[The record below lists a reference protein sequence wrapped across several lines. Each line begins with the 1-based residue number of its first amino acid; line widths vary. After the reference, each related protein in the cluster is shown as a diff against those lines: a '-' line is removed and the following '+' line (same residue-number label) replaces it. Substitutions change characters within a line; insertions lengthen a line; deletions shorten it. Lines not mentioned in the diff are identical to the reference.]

1 MVSLVSPGVQV
12 TVIDQSQY
20 APTQAGSVPL
30 ILLATA
36 QDKLTPGAT
45 LASGTTIANAEKIIT
60 VTSQRDLVN
69 YFGNPFFAVDASD
82 NPINGDERNEYGLL
96 AAYSA
101 LGVTNTCYVQRANVD
116 LAQLEGTSTRPT
128 GDAADGTYWLDT
140 STTNFGIYEF
150 TQEDGFILKTP
161 SVITSTSYLSSGV
174 PLSSYGSIG
183 DYAVVTTSSDN
194 PVYYKGYDNSWY
206 LVGSKTTASSWSS
219 VVPTVTGNVASPTV
233 TAGSKLII
241 NGNTVTVSS
250 TTLTSAVSAITSAG
264 IPGVTARA
272 NSSNQL
278 EIFVNG
284 GTIVY
289 SNAAGNLRGVI
300 DTATSSPSTLQIT
313 KGSIFLGAN
322 IDCAAN
328 LGLLQSPLGSISN
341 SGNTYS
347 YNGPTITFAGYTN
360 PPAWKTSDVTPRPDG
375 SIWFKTTA
383 TGNGASWAIKEY
395 SATLDSWT
403 LQSAPLYS
411 SDSAAIYGLDGV
423 GGGASLDAG
432 ALYVKYDTLGTTT
445 ATFTPY
451 IKNVQGILT
460 ITGTVAG
467 GSALSYRAND
477 AFSMSVS
484 VPGSSTL
491 STATVT
497 IGGSGNVQPA
507 TALVSAILSANFPN
521 ITAGINSDGQVF
533 VTHLAGG
540 TIQWTQT
547 VGTPMDTAGLN
558 DSARVQE
565 LVAGVTY
572 LASPF
577 TPLTY
582 TYSATAPF
590 SDPRDGTLWYY
601 SDPLVADIMIND
613 GAGFKGYRT
622 VTNDA
627 RGYNLSLTDANGPIF
642 SASQPVTQ
650 SDGTSQLQ
658 PGDLWIST
666 SDADLANYPVIYR
679 YDATNGGG
687 GTVYTWNLI
696 DNADDVNASGIVFA
710 DARWSATGNV
720 DVITGSLPTITS
732 LITSNYLDPDAPAYQ
747 LYARGTLLF
756 NTRRSGF
763 NVKRFDST
771 GFTSAQLATVT
782 GTETATWF
790 TQSGVDPT
798 TAVPYFGTKAQRST
812 VVEALKSAITS
823 STALREEQTEF
834 NLICCPGY
842 PELIQDMITLNND
855 RVQTAFIIGD
865 SPLDLPSDSTTL
877 NAWANNT
884 NLAVDNGE
892 EGLVSNSEYLG
903 VYYPSGLATNLDGE
917 SVVVPPSH
925 MMLRTIIRSDAVSYP
940 WFAPAGVRRG
950 LIDNVTAIGYID
962 TSDNNTFKSIGV
974 TAGLRDVLYRDRVNP
989 ITILP
994 GVGLVAYGQ
1003 KTRAA
1008 QASAMDRINVARL
1021 IVYLRTVLAKVASP
1035 YIFEPND
1042 TITRSQV
1049 QSAFNAVF
1057 NDLVAKRAIYDYL
1070 VVCDTTNNT
1079 PIRIDNNELYIDIA
1093 IQPVKAIEFIYI
1105 PVRLQNTGAALTI
1118 Q

>member
-1 MVSLVSPGVQV
+1 MVSLVSPGVSV
-12 TVIDQSQY
+12 TIIDQSQY

-30 ILLATA
+30 VLLATA
-36 QDKLTPGAT
+36 QDKLTPGNT

-69 YFGNPFFAVDASD
+69 YFGSPYFATDANG

-101 LGVTNTCYVQRANVD
+101 LGVTNTMYVQRANVN
-116 LAQLEGTSTRPT
+116 LAELEGTSTRPT
-128 GDAADGTYWLDT
+128 GHAADGTYWLDVS
-140 STTNFGIYEF
+140 STNYGIYEW
-150 TQEDGFILKTP
+150 TQEDGFVLTIP
-161 SVITSTSYLSSGV
+161 SVITSTAYTSGGV
-174 PLSSYGSIG
+174 PLTSYGSIG
-183 DYAVVTTSSDN
+183 DYAVVSTTSTN
-194 PVYYKGYDNSWY
+194 PIYFKGPTNAWT
-206 LVGSKTTASSWSS
+206 LVGSESWKSN
-219 VVPTVTGNVASPTV
+219 VPTITGNVASPTV
-233 TAGSKLII
+233 TNGDKMII
-241 NGNTVTVSS
+241 NGNIVTMSG
-250 TTLTSAVSAITSAG
+250 TTANTAATNIRGASIA
-264 IPGVTARA
+264 GVTARVNA
-272 NSSNQL
+272 TNQL
-278 EIFVNG
+278 EIYVNSS
-284 GTIVY
+284 TVIY
-289 SNAAGNLRGVI
+289 SNAAGNVRGVM
-300 DTATSSPSTLQIT
+300 DTATSSPSTLQII
-313 KGSIFLGAN
+313 KGTALGN
-322 IDCAAN
+322 IAFGDCAGN
-328 LGLLQSPLGSISN
+328 LGILQSPLGSISGG
-341 SGNTYS
+341 GNTYT
-347 YNGPTITFAGYTN
+347 YNGPTITFSGYTN
-360 PPAWKTSDVTPRPDG
+360 PPAWRTSDVTPRPDG
-375 SIWFKTTA
+375 SVWFKTTA
-383 TGNGASWAIKEY
+383 TGNGASYAIKEY
-395 SATLDSWT
+395 SAALDSWT
-403 LQSAPLYS
+403 QLSAPLYA
-411 SDSAAIYGLDGV
+411 SDSAAVYGLDPI

-432 ALYVKYDTLGTTT
+432 ALYVQYDTVGATT
-445 ATFTPY
+445 ATFKPY
-451 IKNVQGILT
+451 IKNVQGVLT
-460 ITGTVAG
+460 IKGTVAG
-467 GSALSYRAND
+467 GEALTYRAGD
-477 AFSMSVS
+477 SFYMSVS
-484 VPGSSTL
+484 EPGTSTL

-497 IGGSGNVQPA
+497 LGGTGNVQPA
-507 TALVSAILSANFPN
+507 TALVSAILAANLPN
-521 ITAGINSDGQVF
+521 IAAGINSDGQVY

-540 TIQWTQT
+540 TIRWQQT
-547 VGTPMDTAGLN
+547 VGTPMATAGLN
-558 DSARVQE
+558 SASYVQE
-565 LVAGVTY
+565 ITEDVLY

-582 TYSATAPF
+582 TYSATSPY
-590 SDPRDGTLWYY
+590 SDPADNTLWYY
-601 SDPLVADIMIND
+601 SDPLVADIMINT
-613 GAGFKGYRT
+613 GAGWKGYRT
-622 VTNDA
+622 VAATNEA
-627 RGYNLSLTDANGPIF
+627 RGYNLQATDPYGPIF
-642 SASQPVTQ
+642 SASQPTDQ
-650 SDGTSQLQ
+650 SDGTT
-658 PGDLWIST
+658 PVRAGDLWIST
-666 SDADLANYPVIYR
+666 SDADLANYPVIRR
-679 YDATNGGG
+679 YNGS
-687 GTVYTWNLI
+687 TWDLI
-696 DNADDVNASGIVFA
+696 DNADDVDANGIVFA

-720 DVITGSLPTITS
+720 DVITGSLPTISS

-763 NVKRFDST
+763 NVKRFESA

-812 VVEALKSAITS
+812 VVEALKAAVAS
-823 STALREEQTEF
+823 STALREEQTQF
-834 NLICCPGY
+834 NLIVCPGY

-855 RVQTAFIIGD
+855 RTNTAFIIGD
-865 SPLDLPSDSTTL
+865 SPLDLTSDSTAI

-950 LIDNVTAIGYID
+950 LIDNVSAIGYID
-962 TSDNNTFKSIGV
+962 TADNNTFKSIGV

-1003 KTRAA
+1003 KTRSA

-1021 IVYLRTVLAKVASP
+1021 VVYLRTVLAKVASP

-1079 PIRIDNNELYIDIA
+1079 PIRIDNNELWVDIA

>member
-12 TVIDQSQY
+12 TIIDQSQY

-30 ILLATA
+30 VILATA
-36 QDKLTPGAT
+36 QDKSTPGNT
-45 LASGTTIANAEKIIT
+45 LASGTTIANAGKIIT

-69 YFGNPFFAVDASD
+69 YFGTPFFAVDASD

-101 LGVTNTCYVQRANVD
+101 LGVTNTMYVQRANVD
-116 LAQLEGTSTRPT
+116 LAQLEGTSVRPT
-128 GDAADGTYWLDT
+128 GTPADGTYWLDVS
-140 STTNFGIYEF
+140 STNYGIYEF
-150 TQEDGFILKTP
+150 TQEDGFILTIP
-161 SVITSTSYLSSGV
+161 SVITSTTYLSSGV
-174 PLSSYGSIG
+174 PIASYGSIG
-183 DYAVVTTSSDN
+183 DYAVVATSSSN
-194 PVYYKGYDNSWY
+194 PVYYKGPSNAWT
-206 LVGSKTTASSWSS
+206 LVGSDAWKAN
-219 VVPTVTGNVASPTV
+219 VPTITGNIASPVV
-233 TAGSKLII
+233 TSGDKMFI
-241 NGNTVTVSS
+241 NGNLVTMTG
-250 TTLTSAVSAITSAG
+250 TTAATAATAINGAS
-264 IPGVTARA
+264 IPGVTARV
-272 NSSNQL
+272 NSTTQL
-278 EIFVNG
+278 ELFVNNS
-284 GTIVY
+284 TILY
-289 SNAAGNLRGVI
+289 SNASGNLRGTI
-300 DTATSSPSTLQIT
+300 DTATSTSGQLVIT
-313 KGSIFLGAN
+313 KGSVLLGAN

-328 LGLLQSPLGSISN
+328 LGILQSPLGSISN
-341 SGNTYS
+341 SGNTFT
-347 YNGPTITFAGYTN
+347 YNSPTIAFAGYTN
-360 PPAWKTSDVTPRPDG
+360 PPAWRTSDITPRPDG
-375 SIWFKTTA
+375 SVWFKTTA
-383 TGNGASWAIKEY
+383 TGNGASYAIKEY
-395 SATLDSWT
+395 SAVLASFQ
-403 LQSAPLYS
+403 LLSAPLYS
-411 SDSAAIYGLDGV
+411 SDSAAIYGLDPV

-445 ATFTPY
+445 ATFKPY

-467 GSALSYRAND
+467 GAATTYAAGNSFN
-477 AFSMSVS
+477 MSVS
-484 VPGSSTL
+484 VPGSATL

-497 IGGSGNVQPA
+497 IGGVGSSQDA
-507 TALVSAILSANFPN
+507 TALVSAILAADLPN

-533 VTHLAGG
+533 VSHLAGG
-540 TIQWTQT
+540 TIAWTQT
-547 VGTPMDTAGLN
+547 SGSPMNTAGLN
-558 DSARVQE
+558 DATHVQE
-565 LVAGVTY
+565 LTAGIAY
-572 LASPF
+572 LASPW

-582 TYSATAPF
+582 TYSATAPY

-613 GAGFKGYRT
+613 GSAWKGYRN
-622 VTNDA
+622 VANDA
-627 RGYNLSLTDANGPIF
+627 RGFDLSATDPNGPIF
-642 SASQPVTQ
+642 AASEPTTQ
-650 SDGTSQLQ
+650 SDGSSQLAA
-658 PGDLWIST
+658 GDLWIST

-679 YDATNGGG
+679 YTATNGGG
-687 GTVYTWNLI
+687 GTVNSWVLL
-696 DNADDVNASGIVFA
+696 DNADDVSADGILFA

-732 LITSNYLDPDAPAYQ
+732 LITSDYKDPDCPAYQ

-756 NTRRSGF
+756 NTRRSGY
-763 NVKRFDST
+763 NVKRFENT

-782 GTETATWF
+782 GTEAATWF

-812 VVEALKSAITS
+812 VVEALKSAVAS
-823 STALREEQTEF
+823 STALREEQTQF

-855 RVQTAFIIGD
+855 RVNTAFIIGD

-884 NLAVDNGE
+884 NLATDNGE

-950 LIDNVTAIGYID
+950 LIDNVTAIGYVD
-962 TSDNNTFKSIGV
+962 TTDNNTFKSIGV
-974 TAGLRDVLYRDRVNP
+974 TAGLRDVLYQDRVNP

-1021 IVYLRTVLAKVASP
+1021 VVYLRTVLARVASP
-1035 YIFEPND
+1035 FIFEPND

-1049 QSAFNAVF
+1049 KSAFDAVF

-1079 PIRIDNNELYIDIA
+1079 PVRIDNNELWIDIA

>member
-1 MVSLVSPGVQV
+1 MASLISPGVQV
-12 TVIDQSQY
+12 TIIDQSQY

-30 ILLATA
+30 VILATA
-36 QDKLTPGAT
+36 QDKLSPGNT
-45 LASGTTIANAEKIIT
+45 LAAGTTIANSEKIIT

-69 YFGNPFFAVDASD
+69 LFGNPFFAVDASD

-101 LGVTNTCYVQRANVD
+101 LGVTNTMYVQRANVN
-116 LAQLEGTSTRPT
+116 LAQLEGTGTRPT
-128 GDAADGTYWLDT
+128 GTPPDGTYWLDVG
-140 STTNFGIYEF
+140 TTNYGLYEWSQDTGF
-150 TQEDGFILKTP
+150 TLTTP

-174 PLSSYGSIG
+174 PLASYGSIG
-183 DYAVVTTSSDN
+183 EYAVVATSSAN
-194 PVYYKGYDNSWY
+194 PIYYKGFDNAWK
-206 LVGSKTTASSWSS
+206 LVGSDDWKS
-219 VVPTVTGNVASPTV
+219 VVPTVTGNIASPTV
-233 TAGSKLII
+233 TAGDKMFI
-241 NGNTVTVSS
+241 NGNLVTMSGTTAS
-250 TTLTSAVSAITSAG
+250 TAATNINSASIIGVSAF
-264 IPGVTARA
+264 V

-278 EIFVNG
+278 EIFSNG
-284 GTIVY
+284 LTVVY
-289 SNAAGNLRGVI
+289 SNAAGNVRGVI
-300 DTATSSPSTLQIT
+300 DTSTSAPSTLQIIR
-313 KGSIFLGAN
+313 GSVLLGAN
-322 IDCAAN
+322 VDCAAN
-328 LGLLQSPLGSISN
+328 LGILQSGLATIS
-341 SGNTYS
+341 SGGNVYT
-347 YNGPTITFAGYTN
+347 YNGPTVAFAGYTS
-360 PPAWKTSDVTPRPDG
+360 PPAWRTSDVTPRPDG
-375 SIWFKTTA
+375 SVWFKTTA
-383 TGNGASWAIKEY
+383 TGNGASYAIKEY
-395 SATLDSWT
+395 SAVLDSFT
-403 LQSAPLYS
+403 LLSAPLYIG
-411 SDSAAIYGLDGV
+411 DSAAIYGLDPV
-423 GGGASLDAG
+423 GGGAGLDAG
-432 ALYVKYDTLGTTT
+432 ALYVKYDLLGTNS
-445 ATFTPY
+445 ATFTPL

-460 ITGTVAG
+460 VTGTVAG
-467 GSALSYRAND
+467 GSSLTYRAND
-477 AFSMSVS
+477 SFSMSVS

-491 STATVT
+491 NTATVT

-507 TALVSAILSANFPN
+507 TALVSAILAANFPN
-521 ITAGINSDGQVF
+521 VTAGINSDGQVF
-533 VTHLAGG
+533 ISHLAGG
-540 TIQWTQT
+540 IIGWTQL

-558 DSARVQE
+558 SSIRVQE
-565 LVAGVTY
+565 LTPNVVY

-577 TPLTY
+577 TELTY
-582 TYSATAPF
+582 TYSATEPY

-601 SDPLVADIMIND
+601 SDPLIADIMIND
-613 GAGFKGYRT
+613 GAGWKGYRN
-622 VTNDA
+622 VANDA
-627 RGYNLSLTDANGPIF
+627 RGYDLSATDPAGPIF
-642 SASQPVTQ
+642 AASQPTTQ
-650 SDGTSQLQ
+650 SDGTSQLAA
-658 PGDLWIST
+658 GDLWIST
-666 SDADLANYPVIYR
+666 SDADLINYPVMYR
-679 YDATNGGG
+679 YNGI
-687 GTVYTWNLI
+687 TWELF
-696 DNADDVNASGIVFA
+696 DNADDISADGIVFA

-732 LITSNYLDPDAPAYQ
+732 LITSDYKDPDCPAYQ

-756 NTRRSGF
+756 NTRRSGY

-782 GTETATWF
+782 GTEAATWF

-812 VVEALKSAITS
+812 VVEALKAAVAS
-823 STALREEQTEF
+823 STVLREEQTNF

-842 PELIQDMITLNND
+842 PELMQDMITLNND
-855 RVQTAFIIGD
+855 RLNTAFIIGD
-865 SPLDLPSDSTTL
+865 SPLDLSSDSTSID
-877 NAWANNT
+877 AWARNT
-884 NLAVDNGE
+884 NLVVDNGID
-892 EGLVSNSEYLG
+892 GLVSNSEYLG
-903 VYYPSGLATNLDGE
+903 VYYPSGFATNLDGE

-962 TSDNNTFKSIGV
+962 TTDNNTFKSIGV
-974 TAGLRDVLYRDRVNP
+974 TSGLRDVLYRNRVNP

-1003 KTRAA
+1003 KTRSA

-1021 IVYLRTVLAKVASP
+1021 VVYLRTILGRIAQP

-1049 QSAFNAVF
+1049 ASAFNAVF

-1118 Q
+1118 N

>member
-12 TVIDQSQY
+12 TIIDQSQY

-30 ILLATA
+30 VLLATA
-36 QDKLTPGAT
+36 QDKLTPGNT
-45 LASGTTIANAEKIIT
+45 LASGTTIANAGKIIT

-69 YFGNPFFAVDASD
+69 YFGTPNFAVDANG
-82 NPINGDERNEYGLL
+82 NPINADERNEYGLL

-101 LGVTNTCYVQRANVD
+101 LGVTNTMYVQRANVD

-128 GDAADGTYWLDT
+128 GTPADGTYWLDVA
-140 STTNFGIYEF
+140 TTNYGIYEW
-150 TQEDGFILKTP
+150 TAEDGFTLTTP
-161 SVITSTSYLSSGV
+161 SVITSTSYLSAGV
-174 PLSSYGSIG
+174 PLASYGSIG
-183 DYAVVTTSSDN
+183 DYAVVSTSSSN
-194 PVYYKGYDNSWY
+194 PIYYKGYDNAWK
-206 LVGSKTTASSWSS
+206 LIGSDAWKS
-219 VVPTVTGNVASPTV
+219 VVPTITGNIATPTV
-233 TAGSKLII
+233 SVGAKMII
-241 NGNTVTVSS
+241 NGNVVTMTG
-250 TTLTSAVSAITSAG
+250 TTANTAATSINSASIN
-264 IPGVTARA
+264 GVTARV

-278 EIFVNG
+278 EIFVNSL
-284 GTIVY
+284 TVVY
-289 SNAAGNLRGVI
+289 SNAAGNVRGTI
-300 DTATSSPSTLQIT
+300 DTATSSAGTLQIT
-313 KGSIFLGAN
+313 KGSVFLGAN
-322 IDCAAN
+322 VDCSAN
-328 LGLLQSPLGSISN
+328 LGILQSPLGSISN
-341 SGNTYS
+341 GGNTYT
-347 YNGPTITFAGYTN
+347 YNGPTITFSGYTN
-360 PPAWKTSDVTPRPDG
+360 PPAWRTSDVTPRPDG
-375 SIWFKTTA
+375 SVWFKTSA
-383 TGNGASWAIKEY
+383 TGNGASYAIKEY

-403 LQSAPLYS
+403 LLSAPLYS
-411 SDSAAIYGLDGV
+411 SDSNAIYGLDPV

-445 ATFTPY
+445 ATFKPY
-451 IKNVQGILT
+451 IKNVQGVLT

-467 GSALSYRAND
+467 GAATTYHAND
-477 AFSMSVS
+477 SFTMSVS

-491 STATVT
+491 STQTVT
-497 IGGSGNVQPA
+497 IGGSGNTQPA
-507 TALVSAILSANFPN
+507 TALVSAILSANLPN
-521 ITAGINSDGQVF
+521 IAAGINSDGQVY
-533 VTHLAGG
+533 VSHLAGG
-540 TIQWTQT
+540 TIGWTQL

-558 DSARVQE
+558 TATHVQE
-565 LVAGVTY
+565 LVTSVTY
-572 LASPF
+572 LGSPF

-582 TYSATAPF
+582 TYSDTAPY
-590 SDPRDGTLWYY
+590 SNPSDGTLWYY

-613 GAGFKGYRT
+613 GAGWKGYRN
-622 VTNDA
+622 VANDA
-627 RGYNLSLTDANGPIF
+627 RGYDLTATDAEGPIF
-642 SASQPVTQ
+642 SASQPTTQ
-650 SDGTSQLQ
+650 SDGTSQLAA
-658 PGDLWIST
+658 GDLWIST
-666 SDADLANYPVIYR
+666 SDADLANYPVMYR
-679 YDATNGGG
+679 YNGS
-687 GTVYTWNLI
+687 TWDLI
-696 DNADDVNASGIVFA
+696 DNADDVDANGIVFA

-732 LITSNYLDPDAPAYQ
+732 LITSDYLDPDAPAYQ

-763 NVKRFDST
+763 NVKRFESA

-782 GTETATWF
+782 GTEAATWF

-812 VVEALKSAITS
+812 VVEALKSAVAS
-823 STALREEQTEF
+823 STALREEQTQF
-834 NLICCPGY
+834 NLITCPGY

-855 RVQTAFIIGD
+855 RVNTAFIIGD
-865 SPLDLPSDSTTL
+865 SPLDLPSDSTTI

-884 NLAVDNGE
+884 NLATDNGE

-903 VYYPSGLATNLDGE
+903 VYYPSGLATNLDGN

-950 LIDNVTAIGYID
+950 LIDNVSSIGYVD

-974 TAGLRDVLYRDRVNP
+974 TAGLRDVLYQDRVNP
-989 ITILP
+989 ITVLP

-1003 KTRAA
+1003 KTRSA

-1021 IVYLRTVLAKVASP
+1021 VVYLRTVLARVASP
-1035 YIFEPND
+1035 FIFEPND

-1049 QSAFNAVF
+1049 KSVFDAVF

-1079 PIRIDNNELYIDIA
+1079 PIRIDNNELWVDIA

>member
-12 TVIDQSQY
+12 TIIDQSQY

-30 ILLATA
+30 VLLATA
-36 QDKLTPGAT
+36 QDKLTPGNT
-45 LASGTTIANAEKIIT
+45 LASGTTIANAGKIIT

-69 YFGNPFFAVDASD
+69 YFGTPNFAVDANG
-82 NPINGDERNEYGLL
+82 NPINADERNEYGLL

-101 LGVTNTCYVQRANVD
+101 LGVTNTMYVQRANVN
-116 LAQLEGTSTRPT
+116 LAELEGTSTRPT
-128 GDAADGTYWLDT
+128 GKAADGTYWLDV
-140 STTNFGIYEF
+140 STTNYGLYNWS
-150 TQEDGFILKTP
+150 QEDGFTLTTP
-161 SVITSTSYLSSGV
+161 SVITSTSYTTGGV
-174 PLSSYGSIG
+174 PLASYGSIG
-183 DYAVVTTSSDN
+183 DYAVVTTSSSN
-194 PVYYKGYDNSWY
+194 PIYYKGYDNAWK
-206 LVGSKTTASSWSS
+206 LVGSDAWKS
-219 VVPTVTGNVASPTV
+219 VVPTITGNIASPTV
-233 TAGSKLII
+233 TNGSKIII
-241 NGNTVTVSS
+241 NGNTVTMTG
-250 TTLTSAVSAITSAG
+250 TTANTAATNINSASIR
-264 IPGVTARA
+264 GVTARA
-272 NSSNQL
+272 NASNQV
-278 EIFVNG
+278 EIFVNSQ
-284 GTIVY
+284 TIVY
-289 SNAAGNLRGVI
+289 SNAAGNVRGTI
-300 DTATSSPSTLQIT
+300 DTATSSAGTLQIT
-313 KGSIFLGAN
+313 KGSVFLGAN
-322 IDCAAN
+322 IDCSAN
-328 LGLLQSPLGSISN
+328 LGLLQSPLGTISN
-341 SGNTYS
+341 GGNTYT

-360 PPAWKTSDVTPRPDG
+360 PPAWRTSDVTPRPNG
-375 SIWFKTTA
+375 SVWFKTTA

-395 SATLDSWT
+395 SAALDSWT
-403 LQSAPLYS
+403 LLPAPLYLN
-411 SDSAAIYGLDGV
+411 DSAAIYGLDPV

-445 ATFTPY
+445 STFTPY

-460 ITGTVAG
+460 IKGTVAG
-467 GSALSYRAND
+467 GGALTYRAND
-477 AFSMSVS
+477 SFTMSVS

-507 TALVSAILSANFPN
+507 TALVSAILSANLPN
-521 ITAGINSDGQVF
+521 IAAGINSDGQVY
-533 VTHLAGG
+533 VTHSAGG
-540 TIQWTQT
+540 TIGWTQL

-558 DSARVQE
+558 DASHVQE
-565 LVAGVTY
+565 LTTNVTY

-582 TYSATAPF
+582 TYSATTPY
-590 SDPRDGTLWYY
+590 SDPTDGTLWYY

-613 GAGFKGYRT
+613 GAGWKGYRN
-622 VTNDA
+622 VANDA
-627 RGYNLSLTDANGPIF
+627 RGYDLTATDANGPIF
-642 SASQPVTQ
+642 SASQPTTQ
-650 SDGTSQLQ
+650 SDGTSQLAA
-658 PGDLWIST
+658 GDLWIST
-666 SDADLANYPVIYR
+666 SDADLANYPVLRR
-679 YDATNGGG
+679 YNGL
-687 GTVYTWNLI
+687 TWDLI
-696 DNADDVNASGIVFA
+696 DNADDVDASGIVFA

-732 LITSNYLDPDAPAYQ
+732 LITSDYKDPDCPAYQ

-763 NVKRFDST
+763 NVKRFESA
-771 GFTSAQLATVT
+771 GFTAAQLATVT
-782 GTETATWF
+782 GTVAATWF

-812 VVEALKSAITS
+812 VVEALKAAVAS
-823 STALREEQTEF
+823 STALREEQTQF

-855 RVQTAFIIGD
+855 RTNTAFIIGD
-865 SPLDLPSDSTTL
+865 SPLDLPSDSTTI

-903 VYYPSGLATNLDGE
+903 VYYPSGLATNLDGN

-950 LIDNVTAIGYID
+950 LIDNVSAIGYVD
-962 TSDNNTFKSIGV
+962 TADNNTFKSIGV
-974 TAGLRDVLYRDRVNP
+974 TAGLRDVLYQDRVNP
-989 ITILP
+989 ITVLP

-1003 KTRAA
+1003 KTRSA

-1021 IVYLRTVLAKVASP
+1021 VVYLRTVLAKVAAP

-1079 PIRIDNNELYIDIA
+1079 PIRIDNNELWVDIA

>member
-12 TVIDQSQY
+12 TIIDQSQY

-30 ILLATA
+30 IILATA
-36 QDKLTPGAT
+36 QDKLTPGNT
-45 LASGTTIANAEKIIT
+45 LAAGTTIANAEKVIT

-69 YFGNPFFAVDASD
+69 AFGNPFFAVDASD

-96 AAYSA
+96 AAYSS
-101 LGVTNTCYVQRANVD
+101 LGVTNTMYVQRANVD
-116 LAQLEGTSTRPT
+116 LAQLEGSSTRPT
-128 GDAADGTYWLDT
+128 GTPADGTYWLDVA
-140 STTNFGIYEF
+140 STNYGIYEW
-150 TQEDGFILKTP
+150 TQEDGFILTTP
-161 SVITSTSYLSSGV
+161 DVITSTSYLSAGV
-174 PLSSYGSIG
+174 PLASYGSIG
-183 DYAVVTTSSDN
+183 DYAVVSTSSAN
-194 PVYYKGYDNSWY
+194 PIYYKGYDNAWK
-206 LVGSKTTASSWSS
+206 LVGSDSWKS
-219 VVPTVTGNVASPTV
+219 VISTVTGNVSTPTV
-233 TAGSKLII
+233 TVGSKMFI
-241 NGNTVTVSS
+241 NGNLVTMTN
-250 TTLTSAVSAITSAG
+250 TTANTAASDINGASLF
-264 IPGVTARA
+264 GVTARV
-272 NSSNQL
+272 NSSSQL

-284 GTIVY
+284 STRVF
-289 SNAAGNLRGVI
+289 SNAAGNLRGVM
-300 DTATSSPSTLQIT
+300 DTVTNTADTLVIT
-313 KGSIFLGAN
+313 KGSVLLGAN
-322 IDCAAN
+322 LDCAGN
-328 LGLLQSPLGSISN
+328 LGILQSGLGSISN
-341 SGNTYS
+341 GGNTYT
-347 YNGPTITFAGYTN
+347 YNGPTIVFAGYTS
-360 PPAWKTSDVTPRPDG
+360 PPAWRTSDVTPRPDG
-375 SIWFKTTA
+375 SVWFKTTA
-383 TGNGASWAIKEY
+383 TGNGASYAIKEY
-395 SATLDSWT
+395 SAVLASFQ
-403 LQSAPLYS
+403 LLSAPLYLN
-411 SDSAAIYGLDGV
+411 DSAAIYGLDPV

-432 ALYVKYDTLGTTT
+432 ALYVKYDTLSTTT

-451 IKNVQGILT
+451 IKNVQGLLT

-467 GSALSYRAND
+467 GAALTYRAND
-477 AFSMSVS
+477 SFTMSVS

-507 TALVSAILSANFPN
+507 TALVSAILSANLPN

-533 VTHLAGG
+533 VSHLAGG
-540 TIQWTQT
+540 TIGWLQS

-558 DSARVQE
+558 DATHVQE
-565 LVAGVTY
+565 LIAGVLY

-577 TPLTY
+577 TELTY
-582 TYSATAPF
+582 TYSATAPY
-590 SDPRDGTLWYY
+590 SDPRDDTLWYY

-613 GAGFKGYRT
+613 GSAWKGYRN
-622 VTNDA
+622 VANDA
-627 RGYNLSLTDANGPIF
+627 RGADLTATDPNGPIF
-642 SASQPVTQ
+642 AASQPLTQ
-650 SDGTSQLQ
+650 SDGTSQLAA
-658 PGDLWIST
+658 GDLWIST

-679 YDATNGGG
+679 YTASNGGG
-687 GTVYTWNLI
+687 GTVNSWVLI
-696 DNADDVNASGIVFA
+696 DNADDVSADGIVFA

-732 LITSNYLDPDAPAYQ
+732 LITSDYKDPDCPAYQ
-747 LYARGTLLF
+747 LYARGTILF
-756 NTRRSGF
+756 NTRRSGY
-763 NVKRFDST
+763 NVKRFESV

-782 GTETATWF
+782 GTEAATWF

-812 VVEALKSAITS
+812 VVEALKSAVAS
-823 STALREEQTEF
+823 STALREEQTQF

-855 RVQTAFIIGD
+855 RVNTAFIIGD
-865 SPLDLPSDSTTL
+865 SPLDLTSDSTTI

-884 NLAVDNGE
+884 NLATDNGE

-925 MMLRTIIRSDAVSYP
+925 MMLRTFIRSDAVSYP

-974 TAGLRDVLYRDRVNP
+974 TAGLRDVLYQDRVNP
-989 ITILP
+989 ITVLP

-1021 IVYLRTVLAKVASP
+1021 VVYLRTVLARVASP
-1035 YIFEPND
+1035 FIFEPND

-1049 QSAFNAVF
+1049 KSVFDSVF
-1057 NDLVAKRAIYDYL
+1057 NDLVAKRAIYDFL

-1079 PIRIDNNELYIDIA
+1079 PVRIDNNELWIDIA

-1118 Q
+1118 N

>member
-12 TVIDQSQY
+12 TIIDQSQY
-20 APTQAGSVPL
+20 APTQAGSIPL
-30 ILLATA
+30 VILATA
-36 QDKLTPGAT
+36 QDKLSPGDT
-45 LASGTTIANAEKIIT
+45 LADGTTIANAEKIIT

-69 YFGNPFFAVDASD
+69 YFGTPFFAVDAND
-82 NPINGDERNEYGLL
+82 NPINADERNEYGLL

-101 LGVTNTCYVQRANVD
+101 LGVTNTMYVQRANVD
-116 LAQLEGTSTRPT
+116 LAQLEGSGTQPT
-128 GDAADGTYWLDT
+128 GRAADGTYWLDL
-140 STTNFGIYEF
+140 STTNYGIYEW
-150 TQEDGFILKTP
+150 TQEDGFTLTP
-161 SVITSTSYLSSGV
+161 PSTITSTSYLSNGV
-174 PLSSYGSIG
+174 PLASYGSIG
-183 DYAVVTTSSDN
+183 DYAVVSTSSYN
-194 PVYYKGYDNSWY
+194 PIYYKGYKNAWT
-206 LVGSKTTASSWSS
+206 LVGSDSWMA
-219 VVPTVTGNVASPTV
+219 VVPTITGNVASPTV
-233 TAGSKLII
+233 TNGSKLFI
-241 NGNTVTVSS
+241 NGNLVTVGG
-250 TTLTSAVSAITSAG
+250 TTADAANIAINGAS
-264 IPGVTARA
+264 IRGVTARV
-272 NSSNQL
+272 NSSTQL
-278 EIFVNG
+278 EIFVDSS
-284 GTIVY
+284 TILY
-289 SNAAGNLRGVI
+289 SNAAGNLRGTI
-300 DTATSSPSTLQIT
+300 DTATSISGELTIT
-313 KGSIFLGAN
+313 KGSVLLGSN
-322 IDCAAN
+322 VDCSAN
-328 LGLLQSPLGSISN
+328 LGLLQSPLGSISDG
-341 SGNTYS
+341 GNTFS
-347 YNGPTITFAGYTN
+347 YNGPTVEFAGYTA
-360 PPAWKTSDVTPRPDG
+360 PPAWRTSDVTPRPDG
-375 SIWFKTTA
+375 SVWFKTTA

-395 SATLDSWT
+395 SAVLDSFT
-403 LQSAPLYS
+403 LLSAPLYLN
-411 SDSAAIYGLDGV
+411 DSAAIYGLDPV

-432 ALYVKYDTLGTTT
+432 ALYVQYDAYFKDGT
-445 ATFTPY
+445 ATFKPY

-460 ITGTVAG
+460 IKGTVAG
-467 GSALSYRAND
+467 GAALTYRAND
-477 AFSMSVS
+477 SFTMSVS
-484 VPGSSTL
+484 EPGSSTL

-497 IGGSGNVQPA
+497 LGGSGTTQPA
-507 TALVSAILSANFPN
+507 TTLVSAILAANLPN
-521 ITAGINSDGQVF
+521 ITAGINADGQVF
-533 VTHLAGG
+533 VSHLAGG
-540 TIQWTQT
+540 TIAWFQL

-558 DSARVQE
+558 DATHVQE
-565 LVAGVTY
+565 LVASLSY
-572 LASPF
+572 LASPW

-582 TYSATAPF
+582 TYSATAPY

-613 GAGFKGYRT
+613 GAGWKGYRN
-622 VTNDA
+622 VANDA
-627 RGYNLSLTDANGPIF
+627 RGADLTATDPNGPIF
-642 SASQPVTQ
+642 SASQPLTQ
-650 SDGTSQLQ
+650 SDGTSQLVA
-658 PGDLWIST
+658 GDLWIST

-679 YDATNGGG
+679 YTTTNGGG
-687 GTVYTWNLI
+687 GAVNNWVLI
-696 DNADDVNASGIVFA
+696 DNADDVSADGIVFA

-720 DVITGSLPTITS
+720 DVITGSLPTISS
-732 LITSNYLDPDAPAYQ
+732 LITSNYKDPDCPAYQ

-756 NTRRSGF
+756 NTRRSGY
-763 NVKRFDST
+763 NVKRFESE

-798 TAVPYFGTKAQRST
+798 TAVPYFGSKAQRST
-812 VVEALKSAITS
+812 VVEALKSAIAS
-823 STALREEQTEF
+823 STALREEQTQF

-855 RVQTAFIIGD
+855 RTNTAFIIGD
-865 SPLDLPSDSTTL
+865 SPIDLPSDSTTL

-950 LIDNVTAIGYID
+950 LIDNVTAIGYVD

-974 TAGLRDVLYRDRVNP
+974 TVGLRDVLYRDRVNP

-1021 IVYLRTVLAKVASP
+1021 VVYLRTVLARIASP
-1035 YIFEPND
+1035 FIFEPND

-1049 QSAFNAVF
+1049 ASAFNAVF

-1070 VVCDTTNNT
+1070 VVCDETNNT
-1079 PIRIDNNELYIDIA
+1079 PIRIDNNELWIDIA

-1118 Q
+1118 N

>member
-1 MVSLVSPGVQV
+1 MASLISPGVQV
-12 TVIDQSQY
+12 TIIDQSQY
-20 APTQAGSVPL
+20 APTQAGSIPL
-30 ILLATA
+30 VILATA
-36 QDKLTPGAT
+36 QDKLSPGGT
-45 LASGTTIANAEKIIT
+45 LADGTTIANSEKIIT

-69 YFGNPFFAVDASD
+69 LFGNPFFAVDASD

-101 LGVTNTCYVQRANVD
+101 LGATNTMYVQRANVN
-116 LAQLEGTSTRPT
+116 LAQLEGTGTRPT
-128 GDAADGTYWLDT
+128 GTPPDGTYWLDVA
-140 STTNFGIYEF
+140 TTNYGIYEWSQDTGF
-150 TQEDGFILKTP
+150 TLTTP

-183 DYAVVTTSSDN
+183 DYAVVATSSAN
-194 PVYYKGYDNSWY
+194 PIYYKGFENDWV
-206 LVGSKTTASSWSS
+206 LVGSDDWKS
-219 VVPTVTGNVASPTV
+219 VVPTVTGNIASPTV
-233 TAGSKLII
+233 TNGNKMII
-241 NGNTVTVSS
+241 NGNVVTMSGA
-250 TTLTSAVSAITSAG
+250 TANTAATNINSASIIGVSAF
-264 IPGVTARA
+264 V

-278 EIFVNG
+278 EIFSNG
-284 GTIVY
+284 LTVIY
-289 SNAAGNLRGVI
+289 SNAAGNVRGTI

-313 KGSIFLGAN
+313 KGTALGN
-322 IDCAAN
+322 IAFGDCAAN
-328 LGLLQSPLGSISN
+328 LGILQSGLASIS
-341 SGNTYS
+341 SGGNVYT
-347 YNGPTITFAGYTN
+347 YNGPTVAFAGYTA
-360 PPAWKTSDVTPRPDG
+360 PPAWRTSDVTPRPDG
-375 SIWFKTTA
+375 SVWFKTTA
-383 TGNGASWAIKEY
+383 TGNGASYAIKEY
-395 SATLDSWT
+395 SAVLDSFT
-403 LQSAPLYS
+403 QLSAPLYS
-411 SDSAAIYGLDGV
+411 SDSAAIYGLDPV

-445 ATFTPY
+445 ATFTPF

-467 GSALSYRAND
+467 GSALTYRAND
-477 AFSMSVS
+477 SLSMSVS
-484 VPGSSTL
+484 VPGSSSL

-497 IGGSGNVQPA
+497 LGGSGNVQPA
-507 TALVSAILSANFPN
+507 TALVSAILAANFPN
-521 ITAGINSDGQVF
+521 VTAGINSDGQVF
-533 VTHLAGG
+533 VSHLAGG
-540 TIQWTQT
+540 TIQWTQL
-547 VGTPMDTAGLN
+547 VGTPMNTAGLN
-558 DSARVQE
+558 SSVRVQE
-565 LVAGVTY
+565 LVAGVSY

-577 TPLTY
+577 TELTY
-582 TYSATAPF
+582 TYSATAPY

-613 GAGFKGYRT
+613 GSGWKGYRN
-622 VTNDA
+622 VANDA
-627 RGYNLSLTDANGPIF
+627 RGYDLTATDPDGPIF
-642 SASQPVTQ
+642 AASQPTTQ
-650 SDGTSQLQ
+650 NDGTSQLAA
-658 PGDLWIST
+658 GDLWIST
-666 SDADLANYPVIYR
+666 SDADLVNYPVMYR
-679 YDATNGGG
+679 YNG
-687 GTVYTWNLI
+687 TTWELF
-696 DNADDVNASGIVFA
+696 DNADDISADGIVFA

-732 LITSNYLDPDAPAYQ
+732 LITSDYKDPDCPAYQ
-747 LYARGTLLF
+747 LYARGTVLF

-782 GTETATWF
+782 GTEAATWF

-812 VVEALKSAITS
+812 VVEALKAAVAS
-823 STALREEQTEF
+823 STVLREEQTNF

-842 PELIQDMITLNND
+842 PELMSDMITLNND
-855 RVQTAFIIGD
+855 RLNTAFIIGD
-865 SPLDLPSDSTTL
+865 SPLDLNSNSTTID
-877 NAWANNT
+877 AWARNT
-884 NLAVDNGE
+884 NLVVENGID
-892 EGLVSNSEYLG
+892 GLVSNSEYLG

-917 SVVVPPSH
+917 SVVVPSSH

-974 TAGLRDVLYRDRVNP
+974 TAGLRDVLYRNRVNP

-1003 KTRAA
+1003 KTRSA

-1021 IVYLRTVLAKVASP
+1021 VVYLRTILGRIAQP
-1035 YIFEPND
+1035 FIFEPND

-1049 QSAFNAVF
+1049 KSAFDSVF

-1070 VVCDTTNNT
+1070 VVCDTSNNT
-1079 PIRIDNNELYIDIA
+1079 PVRIDNNELYIDIA

-1118 Q
+1118 N

>member
-1 MVSLVSPGVQV
+1 MVSLVSPGVSV
-12 TVIDQSQY
+12 TIIDQSQY

-30 ILLATA
+30 VLLATA
-36 QDKLTPGAT
+36 QNKSTPGNT
-45 LASGTTIANAEKIIT
+45 LATGTTIANAGKIIT

-69 YFGNPFFAVDASD
+69 YFGTPYFATDANGNPM
-82 NPINGDERNEYGLL
+82 NGDERNEYGLL

-101 LGVTNTCYVQRANVD
+101 LGVTNTMYVQRANVN
-116 LAQLEGTSTRPT
+116 LAELEGTSTRPQ
-128 GDAADGTYWLDT
+128 GNAADGTYWLDVAN
-140 STTNFGIYEF
+140 TNYGIYVWSA
-150 TQEDGFILKTP
+150 EDGFTLTNP

-174 PLSSYGSIG
+174 PIASYGSIG
-183 DYAVVTTSSDN
+183 DYAVVSTTSTN
-194 PVYYKGYDNSWY
+194 PIYFKGPSNAWT
-206 LVGSKTTASSWSS
+206 LVGSDSWKAN
-219 VVPTVTGNVASPTV
+219 VPTITGNVASPSITN
-233 TAGSKLII
+233 GSKMII
-241 NGNTVTVSS
+241 NGNTITVSG
-250 TTLTSAVSAITSAG
+250 TTATSAVTAINGASVS
-264 IPGVTARA
+264 GVRARVT
-272 NSSNQL
+272 SSNQV
-278 EIFVNG
+278 EITVTSA
-284 GTIVY
+284 TILY

-300 DTATSSPSTLQIT
+300 DTATSSSDTLQIT

-322 IDCAAN
+322 IDCSAN
-328 LGLLQSPLGSISN
+328 LGILQAPLGSISN
-341 SGNTYS
+341 SGNTYT
-347 YNGPTITFAGYTN
+347 YNGPTIAFAGYTN
-360 PPAWKTSDVTPRPDG
+360 PPAWRTSDITPRPDG
-375 SIWFKTTA
+375 SVWFKTTA
-383 TGNGASWAIKEY
+383 TGNGASYAIKEY
-395 SATLDSWT
+395 SAIIDSFTL
-403 LQSAPLYS
+403 LSAPLYS
-411 SDSAAIYGLDGV
+411 SDSAAIYGLDPV

-445 ATFTPY
+445 ATFKPY
-451 IKNVQGILT
+451 IKNVQGVLT
-460 ITGTVAG
+460 IKGTTAG
-467 GSALSYRAND
+467 GAAITYRAND
-477 AFSMSVS
+477 SFNMSVS
-484 VPGSSTL
+484 VPGSSSL
-491 STATVT
+491 STSTVT
-497 IGGSGNVQPA
+497 LGGTGNVQPA
-507 TALVSAILSANFPN
+507 TALVSAILSASFPN
-521 ITAGINSDGQVF
+521 ITAGVNSDGQVF
-533 VTHLAGG
+533 ITHLAGG
-540 TIQWTQT
+540 TIGWTQL

-558 DSARVQE
+558 DASHVQE
-565 LVAGVTY
+565 LVTNVTY

-582 TYSATAPF
+582 TYSATEPYA
-590 SDPRDGTLWYY
+590 DPADGTLWYY
-601 SDPLVADIMIND
+601 SDPLTADIMIND
-613 GAGFKGYRT
+613 GAGWKGYRN
-622 VTNDA
+622 VANDA
-627 RGYNLSLTDANGPIF
+627 RGYDLTATDASGPIF
-642 SASQPVTQ
+642 SASQPTTQ
-650 SDGTSQLQ
+650 SDGTSQLAA
-658 PGDLWIST
+658 GDLWIGT
-666 SDADLANYPVIYR
+666 SDADLANYPVMYR
-679 YDATNGGG
+679 YNG
-687 GTVYTWNLI
+687 TTWDLI
-696 DNADDVNASGIVFA
+696 DNADDVDANGIIFA

-720 DVITGSLPTITS
+720 DVITGSLPTISS
-732 LITSNYLDPDAPAYQ
+732 LITSDYKDPDCPAYQ
-747 LYARGTLLF
+747 LSARGTLLF

-763 NVKRFDST
+763 NVKRFEST

-782 GTETATWF
+782 GTVAATWF

-812 VVEALKSAITS
+812 VVEALKSAIAS
-823 STALREEQTEF
+823 STALREEQTQF
-834 NLICCPGY
+834 NLIVCPGY

-855 RVQTAFIIGD
+855 RTNTAFIIGD
-865 SPLDLPSDSTTL
+865 SPLDLPSDSTTI

-950 LIDNVTAIGYID
+950 LIDNVSSIGYID
-962 TSDNNTFKSIGV
+962 TADNNTFKSIGV

-1003 KTRAA
+1003 KTRSA

-1021 IVYLRTVLAKVASP
+1021 VVYLRTVLARIASP

-1079 PIRIDNNELYIDIA
+1079 PIRIDNNELWVDIA

-1118 Q
+1118 N

>member
-1 MVSLVSPGVQV
+1 MVSLVSPGVSV
-12 TVIDQSQY
+12 TIIDQSQY

-30 ILLATA
+30 VILATA
-36 QDKLTPGAT
+36 QDKSTPGNT
-45 LASGTTIANAEKIIT
+45 LAAGTTIANSEKIIT

-101 LGVTNTCYVQRANVD
+101 LGVTNTMYVQRANVN
-116 LAQLEGTSTRPT
+116 LAQLEGTGTRPT
-128 GDAADGTYWLDT
+128 GTPADGTYWLDV
-140 STTNFGIYEF
+140 SATNYGIYEF
-150 TQEDGFILKTP
+150 TQEDGFILTTP
-161 SVITSTSYLSSGV
+161 SVITSDTYLIGGV
-174 PLSSYGSIG
+174 PIASYGGIG
-183 DYAVVTTSSDN
+183 DYAVVSTSSSN
-194 PVYYKGYDNSWY
+194 PIYYKGYDNAWK
-206 LVGSKTTASSWSS
+206 LVGSDSWKS
-219 VVPTVTGNVASPTV
+219 VVPTVTGNIASPTV
-233 TAGSKLII
+233 VNGNKMFI
-241 NGNTVTVSS
+241 NGNLVTMTG
-250 TTLTSAVSAITSAG
+250 TTANTAATAINSAS
-264 IPGVTARA
+264 IPGVTARV
-272 NSSNQL
+272 NSSTQL
-278 EIFVNG
+278 EIFVNSN
-284 GTIVY
+284 TILY
-289 SNAAGNLRGVI
+289 SNASGNLRGTV
-300 DTATSSPSTLQIT
+300 DTATSTSGRLVIT
-313 KGSIFLGAN
+313 KGSVLLGAN
-322 IDCAAN
+322 VDCAAN
-328 LGLLQSPLGSISN
+328 LGILQAPLGTISN
-341 SGNTYS
+341 SGNTYT
-347 YNGPTITFAGYTN
+347 YNGPTIAFAGYTN
-360 PPAWKTSDVTPRPDG
+360 PPAWRTSDVTSRPDG
-375 SIWFKTTA
+375 SVWFKTTA
-383 TGNGASWAIKEY
+383 TGNGASWSLKEY
-395 SATLDSWT
+395 SSVLASFTL
-403 LQSAPLYS
+403 LAAPLYA
-411 SDSAAIYGLDGV
+411 SDSAAVYGLDPV

-432 ALYVKYDTLGTTT
+432 ALYVKYDTLSTTT
-445 ATFTPY
+445 ATFTPFV
-451 IKNVQGILT
+451 KNVQGILS
-460 ITGTVAG
+460 IKGTVAG
-467 GSALSYRAND
+467 GAALTYRAND
-477 AFSMSVS
+477 SFTMSVS

-491 STATVT
+491 STGTVT

-521 ITAGINSDGQVF
+521 VTAGINSDGQVF
-533 VTHLAGG
+533 VSHLAGG
-540 TIQWTQT
+540 TIGWTQL
-547 VGTPMDTAGLN
+547 VGTPMNTAGLN
-558 DSARVQE
+558 DATHVQE
-565 LVAGVTY
+565 IVTNVTY

-582 TYSATAPF
+582 TYSATAPY
-590 SDPRDGTLWYY
+590 SDPSDGTLWYY

-613 GAGFKGYRT
+613 GSGWKGYRN
-622 VTNDA
+622 VANDA
-627 RGYNLSLTDANGPIF
+627 RGYDLSATDPEGPIF
-642 SASQPVTQ
+642 SASQPTTQ
-650 SDGTSQLQ
+650 SDGTSQLV

-666 SDADLANYPVIYR
+666 SDADLANYPVMYR
-679 YDATNGGG
+679 YNG
-687 GTVYTWNLI
+687 TTWGLI
-696 DNADDVNASGIVFA
+696 DNADDVDASGIVFA

-732 LITSNYLDPDAPAYQ
+732 LITSDYLDPDAPAYQ

-763 NVKRFDST
+763 NVKRFDNT

-790 TQSGVDPT
+790 TQSGVDPN

-812 VVEALKSAITS
+812 VVEALKAAVAS
-823 STALREEQTEF
+823 STSLREEQTQF

-855 RVQTAFIIGD
+855 RVNTAFIIGD
-865 SPLDLPSDSTTL
+865 SPIDLPSDSTVI
-877 NAWANNT
+877 NNWARNV

-950 LIDNVTAIGYID
+950 LIDNVTSIGYVD
-962 TSDNNTFKSIGV
+962 TADNNTFKSIGV
-974 TAGLRDVLYRDRVNP
+974 TAGLRDVLYQGRVNP

-994 GVGLVAYGQ
+994 GIGLVAYGQ
-1003 KTRAA
+1003 KTRAS

-1021 IVYLRTVLAKVASP
+1021 VVYLRTVLAKVAAP

-1049 QSAFNAVF
+1049 ASAFDSVF

-1079 PIRIDNNELYIDIA
+1079 PIRIDNNELWVDIA

-1118 Q
+1118 N

>member
-1 MVSLVSPGVQV
+1 MASLISPGVQV

-30 ILLATA
+30 VILATA
-36 QDKLTPGAT
+36 QDKLSPGDT
-45 LASGTTIANAEKIIT
+45 LAAGTTIANAEKIIT

-69 YFGNPFFAVDASD
+69 LFGNPFFAVDASD

-101 LGVTNTCYVQRANVD
+101 LGVTNTMYVQRANVN
-116 LAQLEGTSTRPT
+116 LAQLEGTGTRPT
-128 GDAADGTYWLDT
+128 GTPPDGTYWLDIG
-140 STTNFGIYEF
+140 TTNYGIYEWSQD
-150 TQEDGFILKTP
+150 TGFSLTTP

-174 PLSSYGSIG
+174 PLDSYGSIG
-183 DYAVVTTSSDN
+183 EYAVVATSSAN
-194 PVYYKGYDNSWY
+194 PIYYKGFENAWV
-206 LVGSKTTASSWSS
+206 LVGGDDWKS
-219 VVPTVTGNVASPTV
+219 VVPTVTGNIASPTV
-233 TAGSKLII
+233 TVGDKMFI
-241 NGNTVTVSS
+241 NGNLITMSGTTAS
-250 TTLTSAVSAITSAG
+250 TAATNINSATILGVSAF
-264 IPGVTARA
+264 V

-278 EIFVNG
+278 EIYSNG
-284 GTIVY
+284 LTAIY
-289 SNAAGNLRGVI
+289 SNAAGNVRGVI
-300 DTATSSPSTLQIT
+300 DTRTSSPNTLQIT
-313 KGSIFLGAN
+313 RGSVLLGAN
-322 IDCAAN
+322 VDCAAN
-328 LGLLQSPLGSISN
+328 LGILQSGLGTISSGGNVYTYN
-341 SGNTYS
+341 S
-347 YNGPTITFAGYTN
+347 PTIEFAGYTA
-360 PPAWKTSDVTPRPDG
+360 PPAWRTSDVTPRPDG
-375 SIWFKTTA
+375 SVWFKTTA
-383 TGNGASWAIKEY
+383 TGNGASYAIKEY
-395 SATLDSWT
+395 SAVLDSFT
-403 LQSAPLYS
+403 QLSAPLYA
-411 SDSAAIYGLDGV
+411 SDSAAIYGLDPV

-432 ALYVKYDTLGTTT
+432 ALYVKYDTLGGGS

-467 GSALSYRAND
+467 GAALTYQAND
-477 AFSMSVS
+477 SFNMSVS

-491 STATVT
+491 ASATVT

-507 TALVSAILSANFPN
+507 TALVSAILAANLPN

-533 VTHLAGG
+533 VSHLAGG
-540 TIQWTQT
+540 TMQWTQL
-547 VGTPMDTAGLN
+547 VGTPMGTAGLN
-558 DSARVQE
+558 SSSRVQE
-565 LVAGVTY
+565 LTSNVAY

-577 TPLTY
+577 TELTY
-582 TYSATAPF
+582 TYSATEPY

-601 SDPLVADIMIND
+601 SDPLVADILIND
-613 GAGFKGYRT
+613 GAGWKGYRN
-622 VTNDA
+622 VANDA
-627 RGYNLSLTDANGPIF
+627 RGYDLTATDPAGPIF
-642 SASQPVTQ
+642 AASQPTTQ
-650 SDGTSQLQ
+650 NDGTSQLAA
-658 PGDLWIST
+658 GDLWIST
-666 SDADLANYPVIYR
+666 SDADLANYPVLYR
-679 YDATNGGG
+679 YNG
-687 GTVYTWNLI
+687 TIWELI
-696 DNADDVNASGIVFA
+696 DNADDVSADGIVFA

-732 LITSNYLDPDAPAYQ
+732 LITSDYKDPDCPAYQ
-747 LYARGTLLF
+747 LYARGTVLF

-763 NVKRFDST
+763 NVKRFESV

-782 GTETATWF
+782 GTEAATWF

-798 TAVPYFGTKAQRST
+798 TGVPYFGTKAQRST
-812 VVEALKSAITS
+812 VVEALKAAVAS
-823 STALREEQTEF
+823 STVLREEQTNF

-842 PELIQDMITLNND
+842 PELMQDMITLNND
-855 RVQTAFIIGD
+855 RTNTAFIIGD
-865 SPLDLPSDSTTL
+865 SPLDLSSNSTTID
-877 NAWANNT
+877 AWARNT

-962 TSDNNTFKSIGV
+962 TTDSNTFTSIGV
-974 TAGLRDVLYRDRVNP
+974 TAGLRDVLYRNRVNP

-1003 KTRAA
+1003 KTRSA

-1021 IVYLRTVLAKVASP
+1021 VVYLRTILGRIAQP

-1049 QSAFNAVF
+1049 ASAFNAVF

-1118 Q
+1118 N